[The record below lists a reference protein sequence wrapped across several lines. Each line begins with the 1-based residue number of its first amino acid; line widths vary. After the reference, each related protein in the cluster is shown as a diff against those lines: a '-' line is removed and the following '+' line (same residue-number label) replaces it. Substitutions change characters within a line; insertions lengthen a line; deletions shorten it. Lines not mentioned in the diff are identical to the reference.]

1 MGQSNPTGMSGMCPG
16 RVKVT
21 CVAFRADSWLGLV
34 MSLWTPPPDDAP
46 RRLAGLRVSY
56 DIGQLAAADLAANPL
71 DAFHAWFADAEAA
84 GLPEPNA
91 MILATATSGAAPSA
105 RTVLLKEADSR
116 GFVFYTNLSSRK
128 SSELRENP
136 QASIAFPWFAM
147 HRQVCVVGSAELI
160 ARDEVEAYFTSR
172 PRGSRLGAWAS
183 EQSSVIADRSILE
196 ERYAS
201 LDARFGDDIPV
212 PDFWGGWLIRPKTV
226 EFWQG
231 RPSRLHDRLRFRR
244 LDEVALLDEAVPLDD
259 PKRWLLERLSP

>member
-46 RRLAGLRVSY
+46 RRLADLRVSY

-116 GFVFYTNLSSRK
+116 GFVFYTNLTSRK

-212 PDFWGGWLIRPKTV
+212 PDFWGGWLIRPKIV

>member
-1 MGQSNPTGMSGMCPG
+1 MSGMCPG

-46 RRLAGLRVSY
+46 RRLADLRVSY

-212 PDFWGGWLIRPKTV
+212 PDFWGGWLIRPETV

>member
-1 MGQSNPTGMSGMCPG
+1 MGQSNPTGMSGMLPG

-21 CVAFRADSWLGLV
+21 CVAFPPDSWLGLG

-46 RRLAGLRVSY
+46 RRLADLRVSY
-56 DIGQLAAADLAANPL
+56 DIGELDAADLAASPL
-71 DAFHAWFADAEAA
+71 GAFHAWFADAEAA

-91 MILATATSGAAPSA
+91 MILATATPAAAPSA

-128 SSELRENP
+128 SSELRANP
-136 QASIAFPWFAM
+136 QASLAFPWFAM
-147 HRQVCVVGSAELI
+147 HRQVSVVGSAELI
-160 ARDEVEAYFTSR
+160 GRGEVEAYFRSR

-183 EQSSVIADRSILE
+183 EQSSVINDRSVLE

-201 LDARFGDDIPV
+201 LDAEFGDDIPV
-212 PDFWGGWLIRPKTV
+212 PDFWGGWLIRPSTV

-244 LDEVALLDEAVPLDD
+244 LDEAALLDEAVPLDD
-259 PKRWLLERLSP
+259 PEGWLLERLSP

>member
-1 MGQSNPTGMSGMCPG
+1 MGQSNPTGMSGICPG

-46 RRLAGLRVSY
+46 RRLADLRVSY

-116 GFVFYTNLSSRK
+116 GFVFYTNLTSRK

-212 PDFWGGWLIRPKTV
+212 PDFWGGWLIRPETV